1 MKRGRRGNGRGE
13 GVKKGGK
20 EIREGGGKERGK
32 TLGRA
37 PNSEFAIFSPI
48 EPVELGKGTCP
59 PGSAVTIQR

>member
-1 MKRGRRGNGRGE
+1 M
-13 GVKKGGK
+13 KKGGK

-32 TLGRA
+32 ILGWA